1 MKYKQIFSPLLFLAF
16 GVLIA
21 TGCVDDNNRNIYSQ
35 YEPIYI
41 LRSDMDKA
49 VKFVGEKQMNKTGK
63 IYIYKDF
70 LFVNEQNEGIHIVD
84 NANPKD
90 PKRLGFIAIPGN
102 RDLSIRDG
110 ILYADNVTDLLSIQL
125 PIENKP
131 FKVLH
136 RQMDLFPEITP
147 PDGMPF
153 RESVLRARPEN
164 AIIMD
169 FRKLK
174 R

>member
-1 MKYKQIFSPLLFLAF
+1 MKYKQIFAPLLFLALGAF
-16 GVLIA
+16 VSA
-21 TGCVDDNNRNIYSQ
+21 SCVDDSNRNSYSQ

-49 VKFVGEKQMNKTGK
+49 IKFVGEKQMNNTGK

-70 LFVNEQNEGIHIVD
+70 LFVNEQNEVIHIVD
-84 NANPKD
+84 NVNPKD

-102 RDLSIRDG
+102 RDLSIQGG

-131 FKVLH
+131 FKLLH
-136 RQMDLFPEITP
+136 RQMDLFPEIAP
-147 PDGMPF
+147 PDGMPL

-164 AIIMD
+164 AMVMD
-169 FRKLK
+169 YKKLN